1 MKKNNLHLI
10 FILAAL
16 ITVILV
22 SAIALIV
29 MLTPASDGD
38 GQTSAATPS
47 QTQATTKNT
56 TDSVVLFPH
65 FTTPAPYTTPVPETT
80 TKVPATTPTP
90 ETTPQAPATTPAPET
105 TPQTPVTTPTP
116 ETDEPITDAPSTSV
130 ADLKPIS
137 GTVKGDSISSL
148 GIYASYATE
157 SIDQEART
165 MTVRFTFYVESYGL
179 QVGGRTTNK
188 LLVNGQKV
196 GKVTTPKI
204 NLPDGSPHTRTV
216 LYEYVVTVEKP
227 DDTPVTLQV
236 EFSWNSKIYYSKEYV
251 EYLTVT
257 ADLTV

>member
-10 FILAAL
+10 IILSSL
-16 ITVILV
+16 IAVILI
-22 SAIALIV
+22 SAILLIV
-29 MLTPASDGD
+29 TLAPASRGD
-38 GQTSAATPS
+38 GQTSAATSP

-56 TDSVVLFPH
+56 TDAVVLFPT

-80 TKVPATTPTP
+80 TKVPS
-90 ETTPQAPATTPAPET
+90 TTPATE
-105 TPQTPVTTPTP
+105 PTP
-116 ETDEPITDAPSTSV
+116 DTDEPITDAPSTSV

-165 MTVRFTFYVESYGL
+165 MTVRITFYVESYGL
-179 QVGGRTTNK
+179 QVGPRTANE

-196 GKVTTPKI
+196 SNVSTQRI

-216 LYEYVVTVEKP
+216 LYEYVATIEKP
-227 DDTPVTLQV
+227 DNTPVTLQV
-236 EFSWNSKIYYSKEYV
+236 EFSWNSKIYYSGEYV

-257 ADLTV
+257 ADLTA

>member
-38 GQTSAATPS
+38 GQTSAATTS

-65 FTTPAPYTTPVPETT
+65 FTTPAPYTTPT
-80 TKVPATTPTP
+80 
-90 ETTPQAPATTPAPET
+90 PET
-105 TPQTPVTTPTP
+105 TPQTPVTTPTPETTPQTPATTPAP